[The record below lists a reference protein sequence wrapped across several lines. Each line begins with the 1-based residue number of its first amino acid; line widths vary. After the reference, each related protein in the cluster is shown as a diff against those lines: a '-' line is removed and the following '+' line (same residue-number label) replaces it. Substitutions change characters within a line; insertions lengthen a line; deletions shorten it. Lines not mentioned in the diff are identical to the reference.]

1 MARQVAARHKYQKIE
16 TYYPEDGALSRH
28 NYPKHMQF
36 FREGEVHRERC
47 FLAAN
52 RIGKCLPLDAPVMMG
67 DGSWREL
74 RWIIE
79 GDYVMGYDLQT
90 GRAFP
95 VKVTEVTRSGD
106 MEVFEATFSDGGTMR
121 CTWEHWMPGITRS
134 GRTQNSH
141 GKKVPVSPKK
151 RRFNEYAESVNNA
164 TSSRHSFLSPRLVDY
179 LQVKRLPIHPYV
191 VGALLGD
198 GSLNKEGVVFTT
210 ADTDIL
216 GKVLCLVDDLVDCV
230 TRHKDPL
237 CYTLKQKRDGKH
249 GLLSNALREIGLANV
264 RCVDK
269 HIPEIYLTASRDD
282 RMELLAG
289 LVDTDGTHNE
299 FTQKSERLTRDFARL
314 VRSLG
319 GKATVYRE
327 RRVCT
332 NAPGGPKEGWY
343 WRCSWRLNRRLP
355 LVLDRK
361 QPRISKRA
369 VDYSKRVIRRIESVG
384 MMDCGCITVDH
395 PSHCFVAYDWV
406 AVGNSEGVGGY
417 EVVRHAT
424 GIYPSWWKGRRF
436 NRPVSIWVAG
446 DTGTTVRD
454 IIQMK
459 LLGPITDMGSGLI
472 PKNLLHG
479 KPRPKSGNVPDLM
492 ETIYVKHITGGV
504 SKIVQKSYK
513 EGRISFQG
521 TEQDV
526 IWLDEEPPLD
536 IYAEC
541 LLRTMTTD
549 GLVLCTFT
557 PMEGM
562 TEVVML
568 YLQDGKIPESGVI
581 YSDSTKI
588 VLEGPA

>member
-1 MARQVAARHKYQKIE
+1 MNSPNPSLLNNPILQTCSPESLLIRLARQVAARHKYQKIE
-16 TYYPEDGALSRH
+16 TYYPEEGKLSRH

-36 FREGEVHRERC
+36 FLEGAKHRERC

-52 RIGKCLPLDAPVMMG
+52 RIGK
-67 DGSWREL
+67 
-74 RWIIE
+74 
-79 GDYVMGYDLQT
+79 
-90 GRAFP
+90 
-95 VKVTEVTRSGD
+95 
-106 MEVFEATFSDGGTMR
+106 
-121 CTWEHWMPGITRS
+121 
-134 GRTQNSH
+134 
-141 GKKVPVSPKK
+141 
-151 RRFNEYAESVNNA
+151 
-164 TSSRHSFLSPRLVDY
+164 
-179 LQVKRLPIHPYV
+179 
-191 VGALLGD
+191 
-198 GSLNKEGVVFTT
+198 
-210 ADTDIL
+210 
-216 GKVLCLVDDLVDCV
+216 
-230 TRHKDPL
+230 
-237 CYTLKQKRDGKH
+237 
-249 GLLSNALREIGLANV
+249 
-264 RCVDK
+264 
-269 HIPEIYLTASRDD
+269 
-282 RMELLAG
+282 
-289 LVDTDGTHNE
+289 
-299 FTQKSERLTRDFARL
+299 
-314 VRSLG
+314 
-319 GKATVYRE
+319 
-327 RRVCT
+327 
-332 NAPGGPKEGWY
+332 
-343 WRCSWRLNRRLP
+343 
-355 LVLDRK
+355 
-361 QPRISKRA
+361 
-369 VDYSKRVIRRIESVG
+369 
-384 MMDCGCITVDH
+384 
-395 PSHCFVAYDWV
+395 
-406 AVGNSEGVGGY
+406 SEGVGGY

>member
-16 TYYPEDGALSRH
+16 TYYPEEGKLSRH

-36 FREGEVHRERC
+36 FLEGAKHRERC

-52 RIGKCLPLDAPVMMG
+52 RIGKCLPLDAPVMMA
-67 DGSWREL
+67 DGSWRPLKDIAAGE
-74 RWIIE
+74 
-79 GDYVMGYDLQT
+79 YVMGYDIET
-90 GRAFP
+90 GAASP
-95 VKVTEVTRSGD
+95 ALVTDVNRSGS
-106 MEVFEATFSDGGTMR
+106 MEVFETTFSDGGMVR
-121 CTWEHWMPGITRS
+121 CTIDHWMPGVTRS
-134 GRTQNSH
+134 GKSQVSH
-141 GKKVPVSPKK
+141 GVTIPVLPKK
-151 RRFNEYAESVNNA
+151 RRFVEYIGSTSNA
-164 TSSRHSFLSPRLVDY
+164 VSCRHRFLSPVSIDY
-179 LQVKRLPIHPYV
+179 LNVGELPLHPYV
-191 VGALLGD
+191 VGALLGG
-198 GSLNKEGVVFTT
+198 GSLNKDHVVITT
-210 ADTDIL
+210 ADEGIL
-216 GKVLCLVDDLVDCV
+216 QKILSLTPGLVEKAVP
-230 TRHKDPL
+230 HKKGF
-237 CYTLKQKRDGKH
+237 CFTLYQVKDGKY
-249 GLLSNALREIGLANV
+249 GLLSNALREIGLA
-264 RCVDK
+264 RQTCEMK
-269 HIPEIYLTASRDD
+269 HIPERYLTASEDD
-282 RMELLAG
+282 RLELLAG
-289 LVDTDGTHNE
+289 LVDTDGTHND

-588 VLEGPA
+588 TLEA